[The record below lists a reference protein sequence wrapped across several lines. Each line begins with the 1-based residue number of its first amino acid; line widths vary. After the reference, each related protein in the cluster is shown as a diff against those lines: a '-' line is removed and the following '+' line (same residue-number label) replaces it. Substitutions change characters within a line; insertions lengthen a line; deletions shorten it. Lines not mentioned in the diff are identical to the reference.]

1 MTTIVKIDGQAISA
15 AELLQNLKLT
25 GQFEKIIEQLV
36 RDRITVLRPG
46 SRAQVTPEEIQERAD
61 QFRRVR
67 GLHRS
72 SDTNKYLDA
81 MGVSL
86 DEFEAFLTDGLYQ
99 EGDAAGLRRRGRA
112 DLLQAELADSIEVSH
127 IVLDSEGKAKEM
139 ISVLREDPDSFE
151 EMAREHS
158 IADTREQGGLI
169 GKVLRGAL
177 RGDVE
182 AKVFNATAG
191 ELLGPFVSSDRT
203 TYEIF
208 RVAKHPA
215 KLDEGTAEEV
225 RRLLREGLAARP
237 RPGTRR
243 SSPARPATP
252 PHHGHPSRGPAPG
265 RLPGDGRPVLRVHAR
280 RHRADRGKRAVA
292 LLRLR

>member
-36 RDRITVLRPG
+36 RDRITVLSARKQG
-46 SRAQVTPEEIQERAD
+46 VQVTPEEIQERAD

-99 EGDAAGLRRRGRA
+99 EKVMQQVCGEEAVRTFFKLNSPRF
-112 DLLQAELADSIEVSH
+112 DSIEVSH
-127 IVLDSEGKAKEM
+127 IVLDSEGKAKEL
-139 ISVLREDPDSFE
+139 ISVRREDPDSFE

-158 IADTREQGGLI
+158 IAATREQGGLI

-208 RVAKHPA
+208 RVNAKHPA
-215 KLDEGTAEEV
+215 RLDEATAEEV
-225 RRLLREGLAARP
+225 RRLLREDWLRARAQEHVIEP
-237 RPGTRR
+237 C
-243 SSPARPATP
+243 
-252 PHHGHPSRGPAPG
+252 
-265 RLPGDGRPVLRVHAR
+265 
-280 RHRADRGKRAVA
+280 
-292 LLRLR
+292 